1 MPKLVQIEQ
10 GNRLKKSLATHHY
23 TKPLLLYATTS
34 DTVDTMPDNG

>member
-10 GNRLKKSLATHHY
+10 GNRLRKHWQHIHY
-23 TKPLLLYATTS
+23 TKPLLLSATTS